1 MRAILL
7 TLSLTLLTTVLL
19 QGCAPVVV
27 GGAAAGASVVHDRR
41 SAGTTLDDR
50 TIELKIL
57 NKLTQDKRLSDHSS
71 ISVNSYNHVV
81 LLSGQAETAEYR
93 KQAAAAA
100 AGTAMVKRVVNEI
113 QVAPSSS
120 ISEDAK
126 DSWITSKAK
135 LELFEIKLPGF
146 DPTRVKIT
154 TQRGVVYLMGRVTQ
168 QEADAAVEK
177 IRFLRGV
184 KQVVKVFEYI

>member
-1 MRAILL
+1 MRATLITLLL
-7 TLSLTLLTTVLL
+7 TILITTLL
-19 QGCAPVVV
+19 QGCAPVIV
-27 GGAAAGASVVHDRR
+27 GGAAAGISIVHDRR
-41 SAGTTLDDR
+41 SAGTTIDDR

-57 NKLTQDKRLSDHSS
+57 NKLSSDKALVEHSS
-71 ISVNSYNHVV
+71 IGVNSYNYVV
-81 LLSGQAETAEYR
+81 LLSGEAESESYR
-93 KQAAAAA
+93 NQVMTMAT
-100 AGTAMVKRVVNEI
+100 GTGMVKRVVNEI
-113 QVAPSSS
+113 QIAAKSTLT
-120 ISEDAK
+120 EDSK
-126 DSWITSKAK
+126 DTWITSKAK

-154 TQRGVVYLMGRVTQ
+154 TQRGVVYLMGRVTR

>member
-1 MRAILL
+1 MRATLI
-7 TLSLTLLTTVLL
+7 TLSLTLLITTLL
-19 QGCAPVVV
+19 QGCAPIVV
-27 GGAAAGASVVHDRR
+27 GGAAAGVSVIHDRR

-57 NKLTQDKRLSDHSS
+57 GKLAEDKALSEHSS
-71 ISVNSYNHVV
+71 LSVNSFNYVV
-81 LLSGQAETAEYR
+81 LLSGQAETAAYSNY
-93 KQAAAAA
+93 AASVA
-100 AGTAMVKRVVNEI
+100 AGTRMVKRVINEI
-113 QVAPSSS
+113 EIGPKSS
-120 ISEDAK
+120 IREDAN
-126 DSWITSKAK
+126 DSWITSKGK

-168 QEADAAVEK
+168 QEADATVEK

-184 KQVVKVFEYI
+184 KRVVKIFEYI

>member
-1 MRAILL
+1 
-7 TLSLTLLTTVLL
+7 L

-57 NKLTQDKRLSDHSS
+57 NKLTQDKTLSDHSS

-93 KQAAAAA
+93 NQAASAA

>member
-1 MRAILL
+1 MRATLI
-7 TLSLTLLTTVLL
+7 TLSLTLLITTLL

-27 GGAAAGASVVHDRR
+27 GGAAAGVSVIHDRR

-57 NKLTQDKRLSDHSS
+57 GKLAEDKALSEHSS
-71 ISVNSYNHVV
+71 LSVNSFNYVV
-81 LLSGQAETAEYR
+81 LLSGQAETAAYSNH
-93 KQAAAAA
+93 AASVA
-100 AGTAMVKRVVNEI
+100 AGTRMVKRVINEI
-113 QVAPSSS
+113 EIGPKSSLR
-120 ISEDAK
+120 EDAN
-126 DSWITSKAK
+126 DSWITSKGK

-184 KQVVKVFEYI
+184 KRVVKIFEYI